1 MPTTFASNHSFQK
14 TLHSLVSVFVLL
26 LLSTKTLSE
35 QVNTKENESPS
46 HDFISCSIISSEH
59 LTTLQLYQRGV
70 PLKTAL
76 ESLPG
81 ISREAKKRVTYI
93 YELATNIGIL
103 NAYAD
108 INTNYARCAN
118 LVFKK
123 IGKPFIDEPG
133 YGYYFCAG
141 ENKRRYEI
149 LLNTDRYMNLDK
161 VIAKTPDT
169 HIDVA
174 ISYYKLIEGKGLL
187 AAFDFTANNLKACLN
202 NLRPTQ
208 K

>member
-1 MPTTFASNHSFQK
+1 VPKIFASNHLVQNA
-14 TLHSLVSVFVLL
+14 LHSLASVLVLL

-35 QVNTKENESPS
+35 QVDTKETERQN

-81 ISREAKKRVTYI
+81 ISREAKQRVSYI
-93 YELATNIGIL
+93 YELAMNIGIL

-108 INTNYARCAN
+108 INTNYTRCAN

-123 IGKPFIDEPG
+123 NGKPFIDEPN

-174 ISYYKLIEGKGLL
+174 ISYFKLIEAKGLL

-208 K
+208 